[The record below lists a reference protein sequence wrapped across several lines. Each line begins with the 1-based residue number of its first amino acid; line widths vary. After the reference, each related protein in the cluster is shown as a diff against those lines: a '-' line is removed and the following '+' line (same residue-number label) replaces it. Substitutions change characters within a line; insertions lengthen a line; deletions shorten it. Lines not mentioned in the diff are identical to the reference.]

1 METGLW
7 REHRGQEV
15 TFLLYE
21 TSAKLLKLTFQGV
34 GEKKLETEVDMAEEV
49 EQVKQVEQ
57 VEEEE
62 VEQVEAVEEEEEVE
76 GDKSER

>member
-15 TFLLYE
+15 TFLFYE
-21 TSAKLLKLTFQGV
+21 TSAKLLKLTFQEV
-34 GEKKLETEVDMAEEV
+34 EEKRVETEVDMAEEV
-49 EQVKQVEQ
+49 E
-57 VEEEE
+57 EE
-62 VEQVEAVEEEEEVE
+62 VEEVEEVE